1 MEAAEF
7 RAAVTGSS
15 SDIFQKASNPQ
26 QVIQQ
31 KQQRNSSTGNAAA
44 AVTSTSAAVG
54 SPFRSN
60 SLQLPDPASAQP
72 GSNLDLRKRSCPNTA
87 QREQQQHPTIHEDH
101 TDDDDSGS
109 NSNSNSRRQ
118 QQQRAVEKA
127 SVEAMAAAIAKHDVD
142 SATVSAIHYGRSDS
156 VPVNAVSIVQNASS
170 SSSSYRGGSGGGGGR
185 SPSIPAGR
193 SVSNNS
199 SSSGSNDPDLLLLIQ
214 QQQQQ
219 QQQKQQRSRV
229 PLRKR
234 MASDTDLLLSLGSR
248 GASGAEQER
257 QLRMAS
263 VIASASRTD
272 DELQQQQ
279 QSSSR
284 RSSSNVQGKFIK
296 SGSGSRLFVNSGVEM
311 PPGPASP
318 SAAGA
323 TSGGGSGLT
332 LGLAASAAGGNGG
345 VSNNGNNPGAP
356 TSPSRRT
363 LDQVKAIAKSN
374 VHLSG
379 FHFFS
384 QLRRSSTAD

>member
-44 AVTSTSAAVG
+44 AAASTSAAVG

-109 NSNSNSRRQ
+109 NGNSSRRQ

-170 SSSSYRGGSGGGGGR
+170 SSSSSYRGGSGGGGGR

-199 SSSGSNDPDLLLLIQ
+199 SSSGSNDPDLLLLI

-263 VIASASRTD
+263 VIASASKTD

-279 QSSSR
+279 SSSSR

-332 LGLAASAAGGNGG
+332 LGVAASAAGGNGG
-345 VSNNGNNPGAP
+345 VSNNGSNPGAP

-363 LDQVKAIAKSN
+363 LDQAKAKGNQIYVWIS
-374 VHLSG
+374 L
-379 FHFFS
+379 FF
-384 QLRRSSTAD
+384 LFPHRRSSTAD